1 MIWHPNGTLALK
13 RGLITVFLSLAL
25 ANAAPLQAEEDL
37 DALEAVGTDTV
48 GTDLTRV
55 EGTSV
60 YANEEEPR
68 VLHIVPW
75 QTPTI
80 AQEDRRQLKIPDA
93 EAVLQPIDVDQFR
106 THRQFRRTLDILDVD
121 RSGP

>member
-1 MIWHPNGTLALK
+1 MTWHPIGSALK
-13 RGLITVFLSLAL
+13 RGLSAVLFSLVL
-25 ANAAPLQAEEDL
+25 TNVAALQAEEDPEAP
-37 DALEAVGTDTV
+37 DAVSTDTV

-68 VLHIVPW
+68 ILHIVPW
-75 QTPTI
+75 QTPTV